1 MSVNGD
7 EAMSDIT
14 SEIPYSPTWEP
25 LPETISGVVAFFA
38 DKITTRINFMVAV
51 SGEPTDLLAA
61 VQKYVNEHDPALLPT
76 PEYLAQ
82 REAISQLG
90 LDPDIL
96 APIRPIDLLVGNH
109 MAYLTYPEDAIRE
122 WVMGVGWSEADCDTI
137 CSQLVFIDPAAVAYV
152 ATLTPGV
159 QTINGNLVNII
170 L

>member
-1 MSVNGD
+1 
-7 EAMSDIT
+7 MSDLGPNP
-14 SEIPYSPTWEP
+14 E
-25 LPETISGVVAFFA
+25 PETWAELPDTIPGIVAFFA
-38 DKITTRINFMVAV
+38 DAIQTSCDRTVVPFDV
-51 SGEPTDLLAA
+51 PTDSVAA
-61 VQKYVNEHDPALLPT
+61 LENAVNNPDPALLPS

-82 REAISQLG
+82 RAAIESLG

-96 APIRPIDLLVGNH
+96 APITPVNIPIGFYLNL
-109 MAYLTYPEDAIRE
+109 LTYSEPTTRE
-122 WVMGVGWSEADCDTI
+122 WILGNGWSQADCDAI

>member
-7 EAMSDIT
+7 EAMTDTTPET
-14 SEIPYSPTWEP
+14 SESPIWEP

-38 DKITTRINFMVAV
+38 DRITTRINGMVAV

-61 VQKYVNEHDPALLPT
+61 AQKYVNEPDPALLPT

-82 REAISQLG
+82 REAIRELG

-96 APIRPIDLLVGNH
+96 APISPVELSVGMH
-109 MAYLTYPEDAIRE
+109 MTNLTYPEWSCRE
-122 WVMGVGWSEADCDTI
+122 WIMGVGWSQEDCDTI
-137 CSQLVFIDPAAVAYV
+137 CAQLVFIDPAAVAYV